1 MFACGRSSAVLWSNP
16 SPMIAQSETY
26 CGDQATG
33 HTNVQHKQKAQHAPK
48 LHNMGWLWAHRPFTS
63 GAILSIWRHDICAEM
78 GLRLLPLLP
87 SAEYNGIGVRVIH
100 ICPSLRKYRQ
110 KKQLT
115 RKRDCLSSNS
125 GSFLLG
131 TMGHWIHDQPAQA
144 TWLQTRRLSL
154 LVFNGPRVQ

>member
-78 GLRLLPLLP
+78 GLRLLPLLL

-110 KKQLT
+110 KKTTDAQKGLPQQQLGVISPGHHGALDPRST
-115 RKRDCLSSNS
+115 SAGYVASNS
-125 GSFLLG
+125 TIVTACF
-131 TMGHWIHDQPAQA
+131 
-144 TWLQTRRLSL
+144 
-154 LVFNGPRVQ
+154 